1 MSIRKFVRQ
10 IRPTDESYTP
20 PIDKVQS
27 YFSELTVTPHY
38 QQKGVY
44 NPFYTLN
51 IDVEKDIRPT
61 VGKGVIKFQN
71 VLKGQGKLLKAYGR
85 GKFIFQI
92 VVDDNPTQY
101 YITTIKTNVTG
112 HLGMR
117 SRKSATASS
126 DVNEFLSLYF
136 MKHPTFSDARTFIVD
151 VSKMG
156 GDTGIMSSSG
166 SVTYETLNELLD
178 KDETA
183 ERDVNIGYNNSKAVL
198 SDLKSRGLTWSVL
211 HWVPQAKPGG
221 IRRNNPSD
229 IIIELDDG
237 TFTGYSNKISAG
249 KDATPKLNTGIWSAY
264 QKLGDRTQISNIENM
279 IDKAWNDAASKITM
293 KTKNAYQA
301 LKRFNISRERFSE
314 TTSQAKFADLAKEFD
329 EDGLKFF
336 FDDMYYP
343 FRNNLISAFAKHIKN
358 PVNMKYL
365 INTVGLYTYGDP
377 AKLGTPCSYKLLIG
391 GERSSTL
398 KDIVSDDSH
407 REIFFSDNPRDF
419 IFIKTRYDNKSQSF
433 NVDFTFS
440 PSKLKVSFP
449 MTLRT
454 RASGGWGGK
463 NLYMTTSGF
472 KIT

>member
-71 VLKGQGKLLKAYGR
+71 VLTGQGKLLKAYGR

-314 TTSQAKFADLAKEFD
+314 TTSQAKFADLAKDFD
-329 EDGLKFF
+329 KDGLKFF
-336 FDDMYYP
+336 FDGMYYP

-419 IFIKTRYDNKSQSF
+419 IFIKTRGIF
-433 NVDFTFS
+433 
-440 PSKLKVSFP
+440 
-449 MTLRT
+449 
-454 RASGGWGGK
+454 
-463 NLYMTTSGF
+463 
-472 KIT
+472 

>member
-20 PIDKVQS
+20 PVDKVQS

-101 YITTIKTNVTG
+101 YITTIKTNGPG

-136 MKHPTFSDARTFIVD
+136 MKHPTFSDARTFIIE

-166 SVTYETLNELLD
+166 SVTYETLNEMI
-178 KDETA
+178 
-183 ERDVNIGYNNSKAVL
+183 IG
-198 SDLKSRGLTWSVL
+198 
-211 HWVPQAKPGG
+211 
-221 IRRNNPSD
+221 
-229 IIIELDDG
+229 
-237 TFTGYSNKISAG
+237 
-249 KDATPKLNTGIWSAY
+249 
-264 QKLGDRTQISNIENM
+264 
-279 IDKAWNDAASKITM
+279 
-293 KTKNAYQA
+293 
-301 LKRFNISRERFSE
+301 
-314 TTSQAKFADLAKEFD
+314 
-329 EDGLKFF
+329 
-336 FDDMYYP
+336 
-343 FRNNLISAFAKHIKN
+343 
-358 PVNMKYL
+358 
-365 INTVGLYTYGDP
+365 
-377 AKLGTPCSYKLLIG
+377 
-391 GERSSTL
+391 
-398 KDIVSDDSH
+398 
-407 REIFFSDNPRDF
+407 
-419 IFIKTRYDNKSQSF
+419 
-433 NVDFTFS
+433 
-440 PSKLKVSFP
+440 
-449 MTLRT
+449 
-454 RASGGWGGK
+454 
-463 NLYMTTSGF
+463 
-472 KIT
+472 